1 MAKMFDLDDSATAE
15 IFERIDPATLK
26 NGSYVPSHEST
37 RNDVAIEIL
46 DGCEPTQER
55 EPVKTLLI
63 DIDDLLTIEHWKP
76 AEPQFC
82 KEIAAH
88 YQQGKRTIQKWFV
101 DLREIAYWLDE
112 SELRLSD
119 DRYTPLAIELLGDRY
134 FAGSKK
140 KWEKVLSDRFVDR
153 LAAAST
159 PASPEVPLSPTKVL
173 PHNSE
178 PTDQRLSGLSLH
190 FGSSL
195 ALPAIPG
202 IVPIGNDTAY
212 LTQTQQKLEQF
223 EALQQQVIAQMQQ
236 QYDQAQ
242 TLNAQYQE
250 ATSLSDQLLLQEFQL
265 RGVQLGYTA
274 LQLKQQAFKST
285 VQAAESGT
293 LAVPGK
299 PQPESAQPQPA

>member
-1 MAKMFDLDDSATAE
+1 MAKMLDLDDSATAE
-15 IFERIDPATLK
+15 VFERIDPATIDNL
-26 NGSYVPSHEST
+26 SYAPSQEPATH
-37 RNDVAIEIL
+37 DGAIEIL

-55 EPVKTLLI
+55 EPVKTLLT
-63 DIDDLLTIEHWKP
+63 DIDDLLAIEHWKP

-82 KEIAAH
+82 KDIAAH

-112 SELRLSD
+112 AELRLSD

-140 KWEKVLSDRFVDR
+140 KWEKILTDRFVDR

-159 PASPEVPLSPTKVL
+159 PASPEILLSPTEVL
-173 PHNSE
+173 PQKGE
-178 PTDQRLSGLSLH
+178 PTDQHPNGLVLH
-190 FGSSL
+190 LGSSL
-195 ALPAIPG
+195 ALPNIPG

-212 LTQTQQKLEQF
+212 LMQTQQKLEQF

-242 TLNAQYQE
+242 SLNAQYQE

-265 RGVQLGYTA
+265 KGVQLGYTA

-285 VQAAESGT
+285 VQAAEAGT
-293 LAVPGK
+293 LPVPGK
-299 PQPESAQPQPA
+299 LQPESAQPQPA